1 MTILIFGGTG
11 LIGCET
17 VLRLADMGET
27 VVVSARRA
35 PDSGPLADATGRFAF
50 VPGDITDA
58 GFVRDAVDRIRPR
71 HVVHL
76 AAMLIGAC
84 EKDPVGAVRVNVDGT
99 VNILEASA
107 AYGVGR
113 VVFGSS
119 IAVYGGGDGPF
130 AEDSPP
136 NAPSVY
142 GASKRLAEVF
152 GARYARQRGLG
163 FVALRYSGVIGPGA
177 VMSEGMA
184 LVRERI
190 KSTMC
195 GEPVTIDSV
204 GGDERFHLT
213 YVADAADAT
222 IRAMNH
228 PAPRHSVY
236 NVAGPDANF
245 ISLRDFH
252 AAVRRVWPDA
262 GDVTFT
268 GGIRGGG
275 RIATARMR
283 EDLGFVPRFSVEDG
297 LCDEKARMVQRPVS
311 RSNGIS

>member
-17 VLRLADMGET
+17 ALRLADEGEA

-35 PDSGPLADATGRFAF
+35 PEGGPLAGAVGRVEF

-58 GFVRDAVDRIRPR
+58 GFVRDTVARFEPS
-71 HVVHL
+71 HVIHL

-84 EKDPVGAVRVNVDGT
+84 ENDPVAAVRVNVDGT
-99 VNILEASA
+99 VNILEAA
-107 AYGVGR
+107 AASGVGR

-130 AEDSPP
+130 PEDSPP

-142 GASKRLAEVF
+142 GATKRLGEVF
-152 GARYARQRGLG
+152 GARYAKQRGLG

-177 VMSEGMA
+177 VLSEGMA
-184 LVRERI
+184 LVREKI
-190 KSTMC
+190 KSTMS
-195 GEPVTIDSV
+195 GRSVVIDSI
-204 GGDERFHLT
+204 GGDARFHLT

-222 IRAMNH
+222 IRAMRH
-228 PAPRHSVY
+228 PAPAHSVY
-236 NVAGPDANF
+236 NVAGPEENF
-245 ISLRDFH
+245 VSLEDFH
-252 AAVRRVWPDA
+252 AAVRRVSPGA

-268 GGIRGGG
+268 GRMRGGG
-275 RIATARMR
+275 KIATGRLR
-283 EDLGFVPRFSVEDG
+283 EDLGFVPRFSVEAG
-297 LCDEKARMVQRPVS
+297 LRDELARTDAGDTDDR
-311 RSNGIS
+311 